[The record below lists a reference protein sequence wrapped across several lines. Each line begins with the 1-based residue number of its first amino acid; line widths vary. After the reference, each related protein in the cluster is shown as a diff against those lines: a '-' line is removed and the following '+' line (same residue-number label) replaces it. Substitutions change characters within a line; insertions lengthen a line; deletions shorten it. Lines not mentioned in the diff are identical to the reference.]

1 MCVCVGWGGGGELTE
16 VYFRGGGEIFNNHL
30 SNLPHGLLTNFSFKF
45 QGWQVLQTAE
55 KGCRVTRKHYEHNNQ
70 N

>member
-1 MCVCVGWGGGGELTE
+1 MCVCGVGWGGGIDGSL
-16 VYFRGGGEIFNNHL
+16 FSGGGEIFNNHL